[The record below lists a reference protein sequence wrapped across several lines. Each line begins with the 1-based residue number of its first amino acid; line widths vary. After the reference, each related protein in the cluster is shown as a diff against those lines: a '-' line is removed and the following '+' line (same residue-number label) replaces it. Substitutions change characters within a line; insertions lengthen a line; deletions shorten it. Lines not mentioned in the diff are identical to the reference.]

1 MSPRRDNSP
10 AIGRR
15 NFLKGATLAGTAAAI
30 TAAPAANAVPTAPAA
45 KLKAALPGP
54 RQIAA
59 DTQAP
64 VKDPATQTSSGGD
77 FMVDVFKT
85 LDIDY
90 LAMNCAS
97 SFRGLHEA
105 VLNYNNNK
113 PEILTCPHE
122 EIAVAMGHG
131 YAKIEGKPMAMI
143 CHGVV
148 GLQHATMAMYN
159 AWCDRVP
166 VYVMGGNIVEADKRM
181 PGAEWV
187 HSAIDIGALTRD
199 FTKWDDQPTSLQHF
213 AESAVRAY
221 KVAMTPPMGPVLL
234 SLDAELQENPIREAE
249 SLRIPK
255 LGRVMAPVGDSGAIA
270 DAAKML
276 VGRREPGDR
285 LRPPRA
291 HAGRHGAARRA
302 RRDAA
307 MRGDR
312 QCRADELPDAA
323 SAQHELP
330 PRPGAGAG
338 RRDPGAGDE
347 RSLGRAQ
354 PVQRPHRAQLPAGH
368 QEGRQGHHARHARPL
383 SQGQLPGLRALPGR
397 RSLHRGR
404 RRGVAAVADRAGQ
417 DASSTSGRKA
427 AYEAR
432 GKKLAAARLA
442 MIEQAKSDATLG
454 WDASPITTARMCAEV
469 YAQIKDEDWSLV
481 GNAIRNVWPHRLWD
495 IKKPYQWNGGSGGAG
510 IGYNLPASIGAA
522 LANKRHG
529 RLTVAFGG
537 DGDFNFV
544 PGALWTAAHHKIPLL
559 YVVHNNRAYHQ
570 EVMYLQAM
578 AARHGRGIDN
588 AHIGTTLTDPNI
600 DYATV
605 ARGFG
610 VAWRRADHRPEGP
623 RARDQARARGGQARR
638 ARADRCRHRSA
649 LRERCHEKSS
659 FDRRGDRCRRCL
671 SVAFGTPGARAGCA
685 AGRRRQ
691 RQARLSGGRAACIA
705 TAAPGRA
712 AR

>member
-1 MSPRRDNSP
+1 MPQRRDQSP
-10 AIGRR
+10 VIGRR
-15 NFLKGATLAGTAAAI
+15 NFLKGATLAGTAAIA
-30 TAAPAANAVPTAPAA
+30 AAPARAMPTPPPE

-54 RQIAA
+54 RQIAVE
-59 DTQAP
+59 TTAP

-85 LDIDY
+85 LDIEY

-105 VLNYNNNK
+105 VLNHNNNK

-131 YAKIEGKPMAMI
+131 YAKIEGKPMAFI

-166 VYVMGGNIVEADKRM
+166 VYCMGGNIVEADKRM

-221 KVAMTPPMGPVLL
+221 KVAVTPPMGPVLL
-234 SLDAELQENPIREAE
+234 SLDAELQENPIKDAE
-249 SLRIPK
+249 TLRIPK
-255 LGRVMAPVGDSGAIA
+255 LGKTTPPVGDSGSLAEAARMLVEAENPVIVCDRLARTPAGLERLVALAETLQCAVIDNAGRMNFPSRHPLNMSFRRGPVLAQADVVLALEMNDLWGVLNQFSDRIERSYRPVNKKGAKVVTLGLREQLIKANYQDFSRMPEVDLAIA
-270 DAAKML
+270 
-276 VGRREPGDR
+276 GD
-285 LRPPRA
+285 
-291 HAGRHGAARRA
+291 G
-302 RRDAA
+302 
-307 MRGDR
+307 
-312 QCRADELPDAA
+312 EA
-323 SAQHELP
+323 S
-330 PRPGAGAG
+330 
-338 RRDPGAGDE
+338 
-347 RSLGRAQ
+347 
-354 PVQRPHRAQLPAGH
+354 LPALTE
-368 QEGRQGHHARHARPL
+368 QVKRL
-383 SQGQLPGLRALPGR
+383 LN
-397 RSLHRGR
+397 
-404 RRGVAAVADRAGQ
+404 D
-417 DASSTSGRKA
+417 GRKSA
-427 AYEAR
+427 FEAR
-432 GKKLAAARLA
+432 GKKLASARLA
-442 MIEQAKSDATLG
+442 MIEAAKSDATLG

-510 IGYNLPASIGAA
+510 IGYNLPASVGAA

-544 PGALWTAAHHKIPLL
+544 PGALWTAAHHRIPLL

-578 AARHGRGIDN
+578 AARHGRGVQNVD
-588 AHIGTTLTDPNI
+588 IGTTLKDPNI

-610 VAWRRADHRPEGP
+610 VHGEGP
-623 RARDQARARGGQARR
+623 IIDPNDLAPAIKRALAVVKSGQP
-638 ARADRCRHRSA
+638 A
-649 LRERCHEKSS
+649 LIDVVTDPR
-659 FDRRGDRCRRCL
+659 
-671 SVAFGTPGARAGCA
+671 
-685 AGRRRQ
+685 
-691 RQARLSGGRAACIA
+691 
-705 TAAPGRA
+705 
-712 AR
+712 